1 MPSLCQTE
9 LSHID
14 QQLKSLFTKLSN
26 VTQSERHEILLA
38 LERTVH
44 RFVERVDAI
53 NDHSTHFRAERTL
66 AGTG

>member
-14 QQLKSLFTKLSN
+14 QQLKFLFTKLSN
-26 VTQSERHEILLA
+26 VTQSERHEVLLA
-38 LERTVH
+38 LERTIY
-44 RFVERVDAI
+44 RFVERVDSI
-53 NDHSTHFRAERTL
+53 NAHSSHLRTEHKL